1 MKEISCRGCD
11 STFRAALPDPFDSPV
26 RAVCPVCSHQMILR
40 PGRARRSLRAVIAD
54 ESRPFRDFLVEQLA
68 ILGFDTLCVED
79 GREAL
84 DQIRLLEADLA
95 IVNVYLTSMLGVEVS
110 EEIRAD
116 RSLDHTRVILI
127 GALFRANRFRANPT
141 SLYGAD
147 EYIEDQVPV
156 QELQKI
162 IRKVVP
168 AAGGG
173 GQIEITDNREEEAR
187 RLARLILSDIVI
199 YNSDKASRGIRDGNF
214 EEILRDEISEGREY
228 FRARVGP
235 GGRVDGEIFDDTI
248 EQFVRMKR
256 EELSEATSA

>member
-40 PGRARRSLRAVIAD
+40 PGRRRKSLRAVIAD
-54 ESRPFRDFLVEQLA
+54 ESRSFRDFLVEQLA
-68 ILGFDTLCVED
+68 TLGFDTLCVQD

-84 DQIRLLEADLA
+84 DQIRLMEADLA
-95 IVNVYLTSMLGVEVS
+95 IVNVYLTGMLGVEVS

-116 RSLDHTRVILI
+116 RNLDHTRVILI

-147 EYIEDQVPV
+147 EYIEDQIPV

-214 EEILRDEISEGREY
+214 EDILRDEISEGREY

-235 GGRVDGEIFDDTI
+235 GGRIDGEIFDDTI